1 MSDLSPTELYHR
13 YQHKELDKVSVVGY
27 LKSIIESSNEEHLRV
42 RSVEILG
49 EMGLELSEIFK
60 FFEHLVTSDTSED
73 IRFSSVKV
81 IIANYLEKGVGLLKW
96 VFQHEQTIKILLE
109 ILKSL
114 QLITAVKTEELTSI
128 FERIIEER
136 FAQIDEY
143 TREEMGIGQ
152 VERFLRIIQPYL
164 TEAIFYEDLDTLALD
179 KLYDEIVELAELELI
194 SNNKTLEIM
203 KLISD
208 RYLAEGAS
216 EHDWHERWLLY
227 QKVMLSSEF
236 GLVFD
241 PNDKKLLFNFGIA
254 CNYLDLY
261 YPAINAFL
269 CLYKIEK
276 NLDKKKYRKLKRIKK
291 QGGTIVEYGKSGSL
305 DLSLIHI

>member
-1 MSDLSPTELYHR
+1 MDLKATE
-13 YQHKELDKVSVVGY
+13 V
-27 LKSIIESSNEEHLRV
+27 
-42 RSVEILG
+42 
-49 EMGLELSEIFK
+49 FK
-60 FFEHLVTSDTSED
+60 FLEHLVTSDACEEIRITSVQ
-73 IRFSSVKV
+73 I
-81 IIANYLEKGVGLLKW
+81 IIAKFLEVGVNHLKW
-96 VFQHEQTIKILLE
+96 VFQYEKSVNCLLE

-114 QLITAVKTEELTSI
+114 QSSKTIKTKELISI

-143 TREEMGIGQ
+143 NREEMGIGQ
-152 VERFLRIIQPYL
+152 VERFLGKIQPYL
-164 TEAIFYEDLDTLALD
+164 TDVIFYEGLDTLALD

-194 SNNKTLEIM
+194 SNNIILEIM

-208 RYLAEGAS
+208 DYLAEGAS

-227 QKVMLSSEF
+227 QKAMISSEF

-241 PNDKKLLFNFGIA
+241 PNDKNLLFNFGAA
-254 CNYLDLY
+254 CDYLDLY

-269 CLYKIEK
+269 RLYKIEK
-276 NLDKKKYRKLKRIKK
+276 KLDKKKYTKLKRIKK

-305 DLSLIHI
+305 DYLAQLYEKIGLTRKRIWANEQNEKRKAKFRKLTTNW